1 MGITSGTGYP
11 TTRQEFGC
19 HSICAVNR
27 TTKVVTGMVEIIGD
41 ISLEFSASSVDNR
54 GGSSLYPRAT
64 EITEIDSTISFN
76 IRQWDD
82 WIFENYMAATVST
95 TAASATVGTIG
106 TPANI
111 TGTSAYSASGVASVT
126 LTSGGAS
133 DLKTGP
139 YLVVAASASTVNV
152 YRPTT
157 FQSNRGTDLYLDDN
171 VGKITT
177 TALTIA
183 SGTAVAIPGT
193 GLTLT
198 GTGGAGASISM
209 TAGDSFQF
217 FVTPPHNGISQV
229 DIGISG
235 NVFPEHELIIFGKQ
249 RGSGEAVWIQC
260 YKAQC
265 VSGMTFPMSQ
275 SDFAATDVSVKL
287 LLDTA
292 VNKVA
297 TIYFSSQIL

>member
-11 TTRQEFGC
+11 TQRQEFGC
-19 HSICAVNR
+19 HSICARNR
-27 TTKVVTGMVEIIGD
+27 TTKVVTGMVEIVGD
-41 ISLEFSASSVDNR
+41 ISLEFAASSVDNR

-82 WIFENYMAATVST
+82 WIFENYMAATVTT
-95 TAASATVGTIG
+95 TASASTSGTIV
-106 TPANI
+106 ALSAV
-111 TGTSAYSASGVASVT
+111 TGTSVTGAAGIASVSLASG
-126 LTSGGAS
+126 GIS

-139 YLVVAASASTVNV
+139 YMVIAASASTVNV

-157 FQSNRGTDLYLDDN
+157 FQNSRGTDLYLDDN
-171 VGKITT
+171 AGKITT
-177 TALTIA
+177 TPLTIA

-193 GLTLT
+193 GLQLT
-198 GTGGAGASISM
+198 GQAGAIAM
-209 TAGDSFQF
+209 TPGDSASFY
-217 FVTPPHNGISQV
+217 VTPPHTGISAV
-229 DIGISG
+229 DIGIPG
-235 NVFPEHELIIFGKQ
+235 NTFPEHELIIFGRQ
-249 RGSGEAVWIQC
+249 RGSGEAVWVQC

-287 LLDTA
+287 LLDTT

-297 TIYFSSQIL
+297 TINFSAQVL

>member
-11 TTRQEFGC
+11 TIRQEFGC
-19 HSICAVNR
+19 HSICARNR
-27 TTKVVTGMVEIIGD
+27 TTKVVTGMVEVIGD

-64 EITEIDSTISFN
+64 EITEIDSMINFN

-82 WIFENYMAATVST
+82 WVFQNYMAATVST
-95 TAASATVGTIG
+95 TASASTSGTIS
-106 TPANI
+106 ALADV
-111 TGTSAYSASGVASVT
+111 TGTSTTGAAGIASVSLASG
-126 LTSGGAS
+126 GIS

-139 YLVVAASASTVNV
+139 YVVIAASASTVNV

-157 FQSNRGTDLYLDDN
+157 FQNSRGTDLYLDN
-171 VGKITT
+171 NAGKITT
-177 TALTIA
+177 SALTIS
-183 SGTAVAIPGT
+183 SGAATAIPGT
-193 GLTLT
+193 GLQLT
-198 GTGGAGASISM
+198 GQGAAIAM
-209 TAGDSFQF
+209 TTGDSCQF
-217 FVTPPHNGISQV
+217 YVTPPHTGISQV
-229 DIGISG
+229 DIGIPG

-249 RGSGEAVWIQC
+249 RGSGEAVYVVC

-265 VSGMTFPMSQ
+265 VSGMTFPMNM

-287 LLDTA
+287 LLDTG

-297 TIYFSSQIL
+297 TLYFSNQVI

>member
-11 TTRQEFGC
+11 TIRQEFGC
-19 HSICAVNR
+19 HSICARNR
-27 TTKVVTGMVEIIGD
+27 TTKVITGLIEVIGD

-82 WIFENYMAATVST
+82 WIFTNYMAASVAT

-111 TGTSAYSASGVASVT
+111 TGTSAYAASGGVASVT
-126 LTSGGAS
+126 LTSGGAA

-157 FQSNRGTDLYLDDN
+157 FQNSRGTDLYLDDN

-177 TALTIA
+177 SALTIS

-198 GTGGAGASISM
+198 GAATAIAM
-209 TAGDSFQF
+209 TPGDSFQV

-229 DIGISG
+229 DIGIPG

-249 RGSGEAVWIQC
+249 RGSGEAVFVQC

-287 LLDTA
+287 LLDTT

-297 TIYFSSQIL
+297 TIYFSDQIL

>member
-1 MGITSGTGYP
+1 MI
-11 TTRQEFGC
+11 
-19 HSICAVNR
+19 
-27 TTKVVTGMVEIIGD
+27 EIIGD
-41 ISLEFSASSVDNR
+41 ISLEFAASSVDNR

-82 WIFENYMAATVST
+82 WIFTNYMAASVAT
-95 TAASATVGTIG
+95 TSASATVGTIG
-106 TPANI
+106 TPVNI
-111 TGTSAYSASGVASVT
+111 TGTSCYAASGGVASVT
-126 LTSGGAS
+126 LSSGGAA

-139 YLVVAASASTVNV
+139 YLVVAAAAGTVNV

-157 FQSNRGTDLYLDDN
+157 FQNTRGTDLYLDDN
-171 VGKITT
+171 AGKITT
-177 TALTIA
+177 TPLTIS

-198 GTGGAGASISM
+198 GAATAIAM
-209 TAGDSFQF
+209 TPGDSFQV
-217 FVTPPHNGISQV
+217 FVTPPHNGISTI
-229 DIGISG
+229 DIGVSG

-275 SDFAATDVSVKL
+275 SDFAATDVQVKL

-297 TIYFSSQIL
+297 TIYFSSQVL